1 MAGRLSRGMLQTD
14 NKKYKQMTVPK
25 LHQDVNQPKSYVT
38 YPIKVDIHRSK
49 VETYQLQST
58 NPQIFQGLISVENMS
73 HEWRGPGVDILLDR
87 LQPFAGRLMPWVVLM
102 ATSPIYNIM
111 YDCGYSWGHNI
122 IYTQVNVSMTFTIY
136 IGFVIYYILYNYTI
150 YSMYAVFYSSLHAHS
165 EYHNL
170 QIKMYILW

>member
-1 MAGRLSRGMLQTD
+1 
-14 NKKYKQMTVPK
+14 
-25 LHQDVNQPKSYVT
+25 
-38 YPIKVDIHRSK
+38 
-49 VETYQLQST
+49 
-58 NPQIFQGLISVENMS
+58 MS

-111 YDCGYSWGHNI
+111 CMIVGICGDRYI
-122 IYTQVNVSMTFTIY
+122 IYTKVNVSMTFMIY
-136 IGFVIYYILYNYTI
+136 IVFVIYYILYNYTI
-150 YSMYAVFYSSLHAHS
+150 HSMYAVFDSSLHVHP